1 MRYFIDDKIGE
12 KGGFGNVFNCH
23 SELGGVYAI
32 KCLKTNDE
40 NAVLRFQKE
49 VRLISRLNHPNV
61 IKIIGYDTSGDKKY
75 YIMPKYRCSIMVIIP
90 ELYNNFD
97 RQYKVLTEILNGLVY
112 LHEQGV
118 LHRDL
123 KPQNILYNSD
133 TDIAISDLGFSR
145 QIDSDSQ
152 RLTQFGDVFG
162 TQRYMSPEQAVNSEG
177 VTEKTDIYAFGKILE
192 DIVTNFERHPVPND
206 EISYIIDKCT
216 KEHADKRF
224 SSSRE
229 LQNIV
234 DNVYQRILKISM
246 NNDILDKISA
256 MEMGVL
262 NFDDIIGL
270 TMELMH
276 NLQEDAIEKF
286 FLSIS
291 DNDYQRLENEQEE
304 ILYKLIEK
312 LKEYYISQSW
322 GFDYTDIIG
331 ALCQR
336 LYNLTSDNSIRAMLL
351 FIILQVGESH
361 NRYYVMRIG
370 QTLINHLLNNIPEA
384 MELHELLNQYP
395 ISLERLG
402 VSKDRLPDILQRD
415 Y

>member
-1 MRYFIDDKIGE
+1 
-12 KGGFGNVFNCH
+12 
-23 SELGGVYAI
+23 
-32 KCLKTNDE
+32 
-40 NAVLRFQKE
+40 
-49 VRLISRLNHPNV
+49 
-61 IKIIGYDTSGDKKY
+61 
-75 YIMPKYRCSIMVIIP
+75 
-90 ELYNNFD
+90 
-97 RQYKVLTEILNGLVY
+97 
-112 LHEQGV
+112 
-118 LHRDL
+118 
-123 KPQNILYNSD
+123 
-133 TDIAISDLGFSR
+133 
-145 QIDSDSQ
+145 
-152 RLTQFGDVFG
+152 
-162 TQRYMSPEQAVNSEG
+162 
-177 VTEKTDIYAFGKILE
+177 
-192 DIVTNFERHPVPND
+192 
-206 EISYIIDKCT
+206 
-216 KEHADKRF
+216 
-224 SSSRE
+224 
-229 LQNIV
+229 
-234 DNVYQRILKISM
+234 M

-291 DNDYQRLENEQEE
+291 DYDYQRLENEQEE

-370 QTLINHLLNNIPEA
+370 QTLINHL
-384 MELHELLNQYP
+384 
-395 ISLERLG
+395 
-402 VSKDRLPDILQRD
+402 
-415 Y
+415 